1 MPLFFFQITHDA
13 ESFPQGELDLPHRNA
28 AWEQAT
34 VTAGE
39 MLRDLGGRFRLG
51 AEWRMDVA
59 DNSRKTIFCLRII
72 GEDLT

>member
-1 MPLFFFQITHDA
+1 MPLFFFHITHDA
-13 ESFPQGELDLPHRNA
+13 ESFPQSELDLPHPIA

-39 MLRDLGGRFRLG
+39 MLRDLGGRFRPG

-59 DNSRKTIFCLRII
+59 DNSRRTIFCLRITA
-72 GEDLT
+72 EDLS